1 MVTGEYRAGQVIKT
15 TLTSLAT
22 VPLSMRLG
30 VIKTT
35 FDNLV
40 GATVRAKDPISPSQI
55 ADRFKALG
63 VINEILDIE
72 HS

>member
-1 MVTGEYRAGQVIKT
+1 MVTGEYGAGQVIKT
-15 TLTSLAT
+15 ALTPLAPI
-22 VPLSMRLG
+22 PLTMGLR

-35 FDNLV
+35 FDNQIR
-40 GATVRAKDPISPSQI
+40 ATVRTEDTIAPSQV

>member
-15 TLTSLAT
+15 TLTSLTT

-30 VIKTT
+30 VIKAT

-40 GATVRAKDPISPSQI
+40 GATVRAKDPIGPS
-55 ADRFKALG
+55 
-63 VINEILDIE
+63 
-72 HS
+72 